1 MPNNKSR
8 MHIPRSSNPDTDKYS
23 LISEPKPRT
32 PTRFSPNPSS
42 PSSSSPFKPFRSPAM
57 RNKARLHLAL
67 YALPK
72 YPDAYHYALLLR
84 PKDVA
89 ATLAL
94 SGVLSATKH
103 HVKTTIRTNAD
114 GVVSHPCIYETYHIH
129 DLADEPLLLA
139 SIIVGKLSAS
149 QDRVGEILARVPIYR
164 DDGSSGPG
172 AKFND
177 VEWVRLAVEALRQA
191 DAVKDDGREWE
202 SVFEESL
209 NYMRR
214 KQAEGRWEVGWKGGN
229 PEAVATF
236 DLLTG
241 KDVLF

>member
-1 MPNNKSR
+1 MLHKSR
-8 MHIPRSSNPDTDKYS
+8 IPIKRSSNPDPDDYYT
-23 LISEPKPRT
+23 LISEPNPNSRAGT
-32 PTRFSPNPSS
+32 GFSQT
-42 PSSSSPFKPFRSPAM
+42 SSSSFNPFKSPTM

-67 YALPK
+67 YAIPK
-72 YPDAYHYALLLR
+72 YPDTYHYALIVR
-84 PKDVA
+84 PKDIA

-94 SGVLSATKH
+94 SGILTATKYH
-103 HVKTTIRTNAD
+103 IKSTIRTNAD
-114 GVVSHPCIYETYHIH
+114 GLVSHPWIYETYHIH

-139 SIIVGKLSAS
+139 SIVIGKTSVS
-149 QDRVGEILARVPIYR
+149 KEHVGEILSRVPIYQ
-164 DDGSSGPG
+164 DDGSSGARG

-177 VEWVRLAVEALRQA
+177 VEWVRLAIETLRQA
-191 DAVKDDGREWE
+191 DAVSDEGLTWDAM
-202 SVFEESL
+202 FEESL

-229 PEAVATF
+229 PDAVPTY

>member
-1 MPNNKSR
+1 MPNKLR
-8 MHIPRSSNPDTDKYS
+8 MHIPRSTDPEIDKYS
-23 LISEPKPRT
+23 LISEPKSRT
-32 PTRFSPNPSS
+32 GPGFSR
-42 PSSSSPFKPFRSPAM
+42 SSSSFKAFKSPAM

-72 YPDAYHYALLLR
+72 YPDTYHYALLLR
-84 PKDVA
+84 PKDIA

-94 SGVLSATKH
+94 SGILTASKY
-103 HVKTTIRTNAD
+103 HVKTTIRTNSD
-114 GVVSHPCIYETYHIH
+114 GVVSHPWIYETCHIP

-139 SIIVGKLSAS
+139 SIVVGKISVS
-149 QDRVGEILARVPIYR
+149 QDRIGEILSRVPIYH
-164 DDGSSGPG
+164 DDGSSGRG
-172 AKFND
+172 VKFND
-177 VEWVRLAVEALRQA
+177 MEWVRLAIEALRQA
-191 DAVKDDGREWE
+191 DAVSDDGLTWE
-202 SVFEESL
+202 AIFEESL

>member
-1 MPNNKSR
+1 

-23 LISEPKPRT
+23 LISDSKSRT
-32 PTRFSPNPSS
+32 PTPFPHHPSTPFKAFNNKS
-42 PSSSSPFKPFRSPAM
+42 PSSAM

-72 YPDAYHYALLLR
+72 YPDTYHYALLLR

-94 SGVLSATKH
+94 SGVLTATKY
-103 HVKTTIRTNAD
+103 HVKTTIRTDAD
-114 GVVSHPCIYETYHIH
+114 GLVSHPWIYESYHVH

-139 SIIVGKLSAS
+139 SLVVGKVSVS
-149 QDRVGEILARVPIYR
+149 QDRVAEILSRVPIYR
-164 DDGSSGPG
+164 DDGSSAGARG

-177 VEWVRLAVEALRQA
+177 VEWVRAAIEALRQA
-191 DAVKDDGREWE
+191 DAVADVGLTWE
-202 SVFEESL
+202 AMFEESL

-229 PEAVATF
+229 PDAVATY
-236 DLLTG
+236 DMLTG

>member
-1 MPNNKSR
+1 
-8 MHIPRSSNPDTDKYS
+8 
-23 LISEPKPRT
+23 
-32 PTRFSPNPSS
+32 
-42 PSSSSPFKPFRSPAM
+42 M

-72 YPDAYHYALLLR
+72 YPDAYHYALLVR
-84 PKDVA
+84 PKDIA

-94 SGVLSATKH
+94 SGILTAYKH

-114 GVVSHPCIYETYHIH
+114 GVVSHPLIYETYHIR

-139 SIIVGKLSAS
+139 SIAVGKLSVS
-149 QDRVGEILARVPIYR
+149 QDRVGEILRRVPVYQ
-164 DDGSSGPG
+164 DDGSLGKG

-177 VEWVRLAVEALRQA
+177 MEWVRLAIQALREA
-191 DAVKDDGREWE
+191 DAVSDDGITWE
-202 SVFEESL
+202 TMFEESM

-241 KDVLF
+241 RDVLF

>member
-1 MPNNKSR
+1 MPNKPR
-8 MHIPRSSNPDTDKYS
+8 IHIPRSSNPDTDKYS
-23 LISEPKPRT
+23 LISDTKPHIGT
-32 PTRFSPNPSS
+32 AFSH
-42 PSSSSPFKPFRSPAM
+42 SSSSSSFKAFKSPAM

-72 YPDAYHYALLLR
+72 YPDTYHYALLVR
-84 PKDVA
+84 PKDIA

-94 SGVLSATKH
+94 SGVLTASKY
-103 HVKTTIRTNAD
+103 HVKTTIRTDAD
-114 GVVSHPCIYETYHIH
+114 GIVSHPWIYESYHIH
-129 DLADEPLLLA
+129 DLTDEPLLLA
-139 SIIVGKLSAS
+139 SLVIGKISVS
-149 QDRVGEILARVPIYR
+149 QDRIADILSRVPIHQ
-164 DDGSSGPG
+164 DDGSSGARG

-177 VEWVRLAVEALRQA
+177 TEWVRLAIEALRQT
-191 DAVKDDGREWE
+191 DVVSDDGLTWKGML
-202 SVFEESL
+202 EESL

-236 DLLTG
+236 DMLTG